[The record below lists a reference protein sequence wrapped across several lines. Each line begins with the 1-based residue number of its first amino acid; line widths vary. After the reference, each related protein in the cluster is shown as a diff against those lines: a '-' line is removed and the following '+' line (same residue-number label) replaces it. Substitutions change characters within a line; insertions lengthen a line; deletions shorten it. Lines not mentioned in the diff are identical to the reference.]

1 MRVVERTGSTASQ
14 SIEQEEIAWPQGLLG
29 QLKSFFLEAAPRP
42 MEAIAEAGAVAYLA
56 GIVARAYNVSGTG
69 LNQYILA
76 LAPTSYG
83 KDIISGGTS
92 KLNSAICI
100 ANGNPQHPIKDCV
113 GPSELVSQAGIYK
126 WLARKPNTRIMVGE
140 VGKLYSQITNPNNH
154 LYGIS
159 RALLQLYSKSGHGE
173 IFGAQAY
180 SKKDDV
186 IEAIEWPAV
195 TFIGESVPDSF
206 YLNVDEATV
215 RDGLFPR
222 HLLWEFA
229 GQKAY
234 ANKAAGSAY
243 PSQGLISQLS
253 NLAAACAANEN
264 QKQVKHVALTPDA
277 EARFDEFDRW
287 TTDVINAR
295 QLGYLADFWGR
306 AHLKAL
312 KLAALAAVGENWV
325 EPVITLAL
333 TNWATNLVANQTN
346 HIIARIRSGEV
357 GEEAGNQVKQ
367 QNEVIRV
374 IREYNSR
381 SWLENKKYHGDEA
394 FHKHAIITFAH
405 IQQRLSG
412 TAAFRKDRLGASAAI
427 ERTVKSLLS
436 ADIIREM
443 PPKQMSEKYG
453 KAPRAFCVSDPN
465 IIVNGMNA

>member
-1 MRVVERTGSTASQ
+1 M
-14 SIEQEEIAWPQGLLG
+14 
-29 QLKSFFLEAAPRP
+29 
-42 MEAIAEAGAVAYLA
+42 
-56 GIVARAYNVSGTG
+56 
-69 LNQYILA
+69 
-76 LAPTSYG
+76 
-83 KDIISGGTS
+83 
-92 KLNSAICI
+92 
-100 ANGNPQHPIKDCV
+100 
-113 GPSELVSQAGIYK
+113 
-126 WLARKPNTRIMVGE
+126 
-140 VGKLYSQITNPNNH
+140 
-154 LYGIS
+154 
-159 RALLQLYSKSGHGE
+159 
-173 IFGAQAY
+173 
-180 SKKDDV
+180 
-186 IEAIEWPAV
+186 
-195 TFIGESVPDSF
+195 
-206 YLNVDEATV
+206 
-215 RDGLFPR
+215 
-222 HLLWEFA
+222 WEYV

-234 ANKAAGSAY
+234 ANKAASSAY
-243 PSQGLISQLS
+243 PSQGRISQLS

-277 EARFDEFDRW
+277 EVRFDEFDRW

-325 EPVITLAL
+325 EPVITLDL
-333 TNWATNLVANQTN
+333 TNWASNLVANQTN

-381 SWLENKKYHGDEA
+381 SWIENKKYHGDEG

-412 TAAFRKDRLGASAAI
+412 TAAFRKDRLGATAAL

-436 ADIIREM
+436 ADILREM
-443 PPKQMSEKYG
+443 PHKTLLDTYG